1 MNSLFRKQVVSPH
14 QEAQGGPQYT
24 SLSAHIPHLPYL
36 AVQTNNLTQPTF
48 SIGSCP
54 TSSSTKVIKQ
64 FPKLEE
70 TYFVIAPTPIGG
82 KVEVARAQLSPERI
96 HASRSR
102 NSAKGLSSEGQRTQM
117 KTGFMF
123 TNFLLKYNA
132 FLNSEFC
139 QEPLHSHDACGLAVT
154 GIGYV

>member
-24 SLSAHIPHLPYL
+24 SLSAHIPHLPHL

-123 TNFLLKYNA
+123 TKFLLKYNA